1 MIDLISIDKL
11 LEEIPVFQ
19 GLSRGHL
26 ELIAGCATNVRFDE
40 GQMLFNEGDKASRFF
55 VVRHG
60 LVAIELYAPEK
71 GRITIETVRDNG
83 VVGWSWLIPPYRWYF
98 DARAVES
105 TRAVALDAQCL
116 RGKCEEDTK
125 LGYDLMQRFA
135 QVMTK
140 RLQRAAMQLLDV
152 YGRGGSLSS

>member
-1 MIDLISIDKL
+1 MDLISIDKL
-11 LEEIPVFQ
+11 LEQIPVFE
-19 GLSRGHL
+19 GLSQEHL
-26 ELIAGCATNVRFDE
+26 ELIGGCAANVRFDE
-40 GQMLFNEGDKASRFF
+40 GQMLFNEGDHADRFF

-60 LVAIELYAPEK
+60 LVAIELYSPQRAK
-71 GRITIETVRDNG
+71 VTIETVRDNG
-83 VVGWSWLIPPYRWYF
+83 VVGWSWLIPPYRWHF

-105 TRAVALDAQCL
+105 TRAVSLDAECL

-140 RLQRAAMQLLDV
+140 RLQNASMQLLDV
-152 YGRGGSLSS
+152 YGRGSA